1 MKKQSFLT
9 GAVILMIA
17 NAISKILG
25 AVFKIPLTY
34 ILNEDGM
41 AVFNIAFEVYIMFL
55 SFIISGLP
63 FAISKMVAESNSRGE
78 YGKTH
83 RIVKISTILLVCIGI
98 VGSVALYFG
107 SPFFAL
113 AMKEEKAIYAIQMI
127 APSIFFVALGT
138 AYKSY
143 YQGVSN
149 MIPTALSQVTEAIV
163 KLASGYY
170 LAVLFLNYGVEK
182 TAGGAIMGVTA
193 GEIIAT
199 AILMIMYFCGRD
211 KKYVKSEKSDTAEI
225 LKELMSIALS
235 LLCASV
241 VANAINVA
249 DTTLVRSRL
258 LDGGFSSDEARF
270 LYGAYTGYALTVFH
284 LPVGI
289 LATLG
294 VSILPVIAGA
304 IAVNNTKKAQ
314 TATDIGIRLAV
325 MLSMPCAVIM
335 YLMSKEI
342 LTVLFHNSSSSAML
356 TAIAPCVVMMCVT
369 PDNVRDITVGREN
382 NAAVFNG
389 TLRKCGKIICELVS
403 YKAMPEI
410 NIYGSAISSSA
421 AYILVM
427 ILNLIAIR
435 KCLSLKLNITAV
447 IIKPAIATA
456 LMFGVMYISSNCIS
470 AILGDGFVYLAVMCG
485 IGMSAYVLMLFL
497 TNAISVK
504 EVRKILKG

>member
-78 YGKTH
+78 YSKTH

-182 TAGGAIMGVTA
+182 TAGGF
-193 GEIIAT
+193 
-199 AILMIMYFCGRD
+199 YGRD

-225 LKELMSIALS
+225 LKELMSIALP

-335 YLMSKEI
+335 YLMSNEI

-356 TAIAPCVVMMCVT
+356 TAIAPCVIMMCVT
-369 PDNVRDITVGREN
+369 QITS
-382 NAAVFNG
+382 AILQSA
-389 TLRKCGKIICELVS
+389 GKIMLPFFTALCGSAVKLSVS
-403 YKAMPEI
+403 WYLIAMPEI
-410 NIYGSAISSSA
+410 NIYGSAISSNA

-427 ILNLIAIR
+427 ILNLIAIH
-435 KCLSLKLNITAV
+435 KCLSLKLNITAI

-456 LMFGVMYISSNCIS
+456 LMFGVMYISSNYIS

>member
-78 YGKTH
+78 YSKTH

-163 KLASGYY
+163 KLAAGYY

-211 KKYVKSEKSDTAEI
+211 KKYVKSEKGDVIKI
-225 LKELMSIALS
+225 LKELMSIALP

-258 LDGGFSSDEARF
+258 LDGGFSNDEARF
-270 LYGAYTGYALTVFH
+270 LYGAYTGYA
-284 LPVGI
+284 VGI

-314 TATDIGIRLAV
+314 TATDIGIRLSV

-342 LTVLFHNSSSSAML
+342 LMVLFHNSSSSAML
-356 TAIAPCVVMMCVT
+356 TAIAPCVIMMCVT
-369 PDNVRDITVGREN
+369 QITS
-382 NAAVFNG
+382 AILQSA
-389 TLRKCGKIICELVS
+389 GKIMLPFFTALCGSAVKLSVS
-403 YKAMPEI
+403 WYLIAMPKI
-410 NIYGSAISSSA
+410 NIYGSAISSNA

-427 ILNLIAIR
+427 ILNLIAIH
-435 KCLSLKLNITAV
+435 KCLSLKLNITAI

-456 LMFGVMYISSNCIS
+456 LMFGVMYISSNYIS

-485 IGMSAYVLMLFL
+485 IGMSAYVFMLFL

>member
-1 MKKQSFLT
+1 
-9 GAVILMIA
+9 
-17 NAISKILG
+17 
-25 AVFKIPLTY
+25 
-34 ILNEDGM
+34 
-41 AVFNIAFEVYIMFL
+41 
-55 SFIISGLP
+55 
-63 FAISKMVAESNSRGE
+63 
-78 YGKTH
+78 
-83 RIVKISTILLVCIGI
+83 
-98 VGSVALYFG
+98 
-107 SPFFAL
+107 
-113 AMKEEKAIYAIQMI
+113 
-127 APSIFFVALGT
+127 
-138 AYKSY
+138 
-143 YQGVSN
+143 

-199 AILMIMYFCGRD
+199 AILMIMYFYGRD

-225 LKELMSIALS
+225 LKELMSIALP

-304 IAVNNTKKAQ
+304 IAVNNKKKAQ

-356 TAIAPCVVMMCVT
+356 TAIAPCVIMMCVT
-369 PDNVRDITVGREN
+369 QITS
-382 NAAVFNG
+382 AIIMLPFFTA
-389 TLRKCGKIICELVS
+389 LCGSVVKLSVS
-403 YKAMPEI
+403 WYLIAMPEI
-410 NIYGSAISSSA
+410 NIYGSAISSNA

-427 ILNLIAIR
+427 ILNLIAIH
-435 KCLSLKLNITAV
+435 KCLSLKLNITAI

-456 LMFGVMYISSNCIS
+456 LMFGVMYISSNYIS

>member
-78 YGKTH
+78 YSKTH
-83 RIVKISTILLVCIGI
+83 RIVKISKILLVCIGI
-98 VGSVALYFG
+98 VGSV
-107 SPFFAL
+107 

-199 AILMIMYFCGRD
+199 AILMIMYFYGRD

-225 LKELMSIALS
+225 LKELMSIALP

-335 YLMSKEI
+335 YLMSNEI

-356 TAIAPCVVMMCVT
+356 TAIAPCVIMMCVT
-369 PDNVRDITVGREN
+369 QITS
-382 NAAVFNG
+382 AILQSA
-389 TLRKCGKIICELVS
+389 GKIMLPFFTALCGSAVKLSVS
-403 YKAMPEI
+403 WYLIAMPEI
-410 NIYGSAISSSA
+410 NIYGSAISSNA

-427 ILNLIAIR
+427 ILNLIAIH
-435 KCLSLKLNITAV
+435 KCLSLKLNITAI

-456 LMFGVMYISSNCIS
+456 LMFGVMYISSNYIS